1 MKKKILL
8 AILTILIF
16 IGVGVGYT
24 YYTTDIFKTE
34 KEMFFTYILED
45 NILNK
50 FEDKRMIQYAEK
62 QKNTPFKNEGE
73 ISLNFDAGEEIID
86 KETKYMLNNS
96 KITIEGKCDLK
107 QKLSEQTITAN
118 FAQAFTIP
126 VNFILDGN
134 ALGIQ
139 SGFLHTKFLAVKNE
153 NLDELFEKLGIED
166 EEIPEKIEITN
177 EEFTTEEIETIKN
190 KYFSIITD
198 NLEPELFTKEK
209 IENQMVL
216 TLKMKEQKFSDI
228 LVKILETAK
237 NDETILNKLTAVIE
251 KEEIQS
257 EIESMIEDI
266 KDTKT
271 NEDTILE
278 IKLYIEDKD
287 IVKYAIIAKEKEEII
302 SRILIEDIDN
312 KVNIKIYEEKELCG
326 DITIIKE
333 TIENNLTYTMS
344 MKIYDDI
351 SGDGEIKLK
360 AQYKNLDTLEDVKEK
375 YEVTIE
381 FENTDEYEEPTGEM
395 TELTIKYDV
404 ETDFSDNLEI
414 ERLTEENAIILN
426 DQTEEELQDLILTI
440 YQKLGL
446 I

>member
-1 MKKKILL
+1 M
-8 AILTILIF
+8 
-16 IGVGVGYT
+16 
-24 YYTTDIFKTE
+24 
-34 KEMFFTYILED
+34 
-45 NILNK
+45 
-50 FEDKRMIQYAEK
+50 
-62 QKNTPFKNEGE
+62 
-73 ISLNFDAGEEIID
+73 
-86 KETKYMLNNS
+86 
-96 KITIEGKCDLK
+96 
-107 QKLSEQTITAN
+107 
-118 FAQAFTIP
+118 
-126 VNFILDGN
+126 
-134 ALGIQ
+134 
-139 SGFLHTKFLAVKNE
+139 
-153 NLDELFEKLGIED
+153 
-166 EEIPEKIEITN
+166 
-177 EEFTTEEIETIKN
+177 
-190 KYFSIITD
+190 
-198 NLEPELFTKEK
+198 
-209 IENQMVL
+209 
-216 TLKMKEQKFSDI
+216 EQKFSDI

-312 KVNIKIYEEKELCG
+312 NVNIKIYEEKELCG

-360 AQYKNLDTLEDVKEK
+360 AQYKNLDTLEEVKEK